1 MRNALTRWR
10 WEHTGNKMKM
20 VDGGNES
27 TRNEKKPK
35 WKKYY
40 VWKTCERVWD
50 MEKKTNFPDII
61 KTLECKIWRE
71 SKNVRSLTVWMKM
84 KWWKKRSVYTK
95 VTALRKAKTYRVQKN
110 IARRFLVFGVVEP
123 NEYFYKCNFKTFLIY
138 PAYAMLLPRRVFLS
152 SKRFD
157 ALLEIDRQFRTAQQR
172 LFLPLMRW
180 NENLCIRIIHIPHST
195 PTKKKLHMEMN
206 K

>member
-10 WEHTGNKMKM
+10 WEQTGNKMKM

-27 TRNEKKPK
+27 TRNKKKPK

-84 KWWKKRSVYTK
+84 KW
-95 VTALRKAKTYRVQKN
+95 
-110 IARRFLVFGVVEP
+110 
-123 NEYFYKCNFKTFLIY
+123 
-138 PAYAMLLPRRVFLS
+138 
-152 SKRFD
+152 
-157 ALLEIDRQFRTAQQR
+157 
-172 LFLPLMRW
+172 
-180 NENLCIRIIHIPHST
+180 
-195 PTKKKLHMEMN
+195 
-206 K
+206 

>member
-10 WEHTGNKMKM
+10 WEQTGNKMKM

-27 TRNEKKPK
+27 TRNKKKPK

-71 SKNVRSLTVWMKM
+71 NKNVRSLTVWMKM
-84 KWWKKRSVYTK
+84 KWKKKKRIHKGDGFEKSENIQSV
-95 VTALRKAKTYRVQKN
+95 
-110 IARRFLVFGVVEP
+110 
-123 NEYFYKCNFKTFLIY
+123 
-138 PAYAMLLPRRVFLS
+138 
-152 SKRFD
+152 
-157 ALLEIDRQFRTAQQR
+157 
-172 LFLPLMRW
+172 
-180 NENLCIRIIHIPHST
+180 
-195 PTKKKLHMEMN
+195 KKYI
-206 K
+206 

>member
-1 MRNALTRWR
+1 
-10 WEHTGNKMKM
+10 M
-20 VDGGNES
+20 V
-27 TRNEKKPK
+27 
-35 WKKYY
+35 
-40 VWKTCERVWD
+40 
-50 MEKKTNFPDII
+50 KKT
-61 KTLECKIWRE
+61 
-71 SKNVRSLTVWMKM
+71 
-84 KWWKKRSVYTK
+84 SVYTK

-110 IARRFLVFGVVEP
+110 IARRFLVFEVVEP

-157 ALLEIDRQFRTAQQR
+157 ALLEIDRQFHTAQQR

-195 PTKKKLHMEMN
+195 PTKKKTPHGNEQIKRHIKIKRMEHFN
-206 K
+206 KKNVRMLYVLCMLCWKVHET